1 MAVKIISAGA
11 GSGKTYRLTQEMY
24 GLLRDGN
31 VRASGIIATTFTA
44 KAAGELAERV
54 RTKLLEE
61 NLTHA
66 ANDLAN
72 ALIGTVH
79 GLGVKLLKRFAFE
92 AGLSP
97 QVDIIADE
105 DQKVFFN
112 LSLSQVLTLER
123 IEKVDNLAQRLGF
136 FKNQKNSTDW
146 RDFVRQITEIA
157 RANNFG
163 HDVLAKSK
171 ELSFKTFEKYL
182 KDEET
187 DNSKP
192 PLSMDEYLATFSS
205 IIQTS
210 IENIENNTA
219 DNTKT
224 TVEYVNNLKTLRFNL
239 THKKTVDWYEI
250 VKLTKSKPGAKSKS
264 HAESIQIW
272 ANRHLELAEF
282 GNDIKNFIYEM
293 FDIAANALEEYAN
306 FKRIRGLIDYTDME
320 VEINHLLDH
329 PSVQAVLHDELD
341 LLLVDEFQD
350 TSPIQLEIF
359 LKLSRIAKNS
369 IWVGDP
375 KQSIYG
381 FRGAEPRLMQ
391 EIIRH
396 YGIDPANIL
405 DKSWRSRKNI
415 VNITNAIFA
424 KAFADEMPIEQI
436 ALSSVRPDPTPQ
448 SALSYWHLKFDS
460 TEKRTPANW
469 GENALAHSLKIFLE
483 ESAEGKNIILPKG
496 EKLPRNAQAG
506 DIAILCRTNSSCVRV
521 AEALHRAGLKAAI
534 ARAGLLNTT
543 EVKLA
548 LSCLRYLFNRH
559 DSLAVAEIL
568 LLVERKPIAEILEH
582 RFHFLDELDKDASS
596 WKWALEEPY
605 ILKINDLRR
614 ESAEL
619 STFEMLNLV
628 VEELDLRR
636 VVASWGNAE
645 TRLEN
650 LDLLRSL
657 SRQYE
662 ENCQKR
668 HAAASIGGFLLY
680 IKDLEQQGKDEQAAG
695 TGADAINVLTY
706 HRSKGLEYA
715 VTICHDLAYE
725 PRVNVFDF
733 EIVPEADTVD
743 LTNLLGNRWLRFWV
757 NPYADQWKKT
767 ELAERL
773 EAERLRKWELG
784 AREEARLLYVGITR
798 ARDFLILPQVADKPT
813 LALNYAYH
821 RDAERPTLE
830 AGDETIFEWQGK
842 ILHQEYR
849 AFPFGH
855 EFEYAEATPPQ
866 YIPFLEERRG
876 KFDFIPYKIESDKE
890 NPVKYGITN
899 FNFEGK
905 SYSDGL
911 MKLELS
917 NSYLVSRC
925 LVTFLNGLDYLGND
939 FSVAAKRLDLDL
951 FLERMKLQTEIQT
964 YQMMRCAED
973 FERLLRNE
981 LNVKNLIRRLPMR
994 HHIEKRLF
1002 EADFDFW
1009 GRDTEGG
1016 YFLLQNYPTIGDLK
1030 KVKNEVNRQLVFV
1043 ALAKETHKILFG
1055 KNCVVVLNFPFFGT
1069 FFKF

>member
-24 GLLRDGN
+24 GLLREGS

-92 AGLSP
+92 AGVSP

-105 DQKVFFN
+105 DQRIFFN
-112 LSLSQVLTLER
+112 LSLSRVLTLER
-123 IEKVDNLAQRLGF
+123 IEKVDFLAQRLGF
-136 FKNQKNSTDW
+136 YKNSKNPVDW
-146 RDFVRQITEIA
+146 RTFVQQITEIA
-157 RANNFG
+157 RANNFEKAI
-163 HDVLAKSK
+163 LEKSK
-171 ELSFKTFEKYL
+171 ILSFQTFEQYL
-182 KDEET
+182 QEEDADPT
-187 DNSKP
+187 KP
-192 PLSMDEYLATFSS
+192 PLSMTIYLATFSALV
-205 IIQTS
+205 QDC
-210 IENIENNTA
+210 IENIGNSN
-219 DNTKT
+219 DKTKLT
-224 TVEYVNNLKTLRFNL
+224 EEFVKNLKALRFNL
-239 THKKTVDWYEI
+239 DTQKTVDWYELI
-250 VKLTKSKPGAKSKS
+250 KITKAKVGKAAKPHIEAL
-264 HAESIQIW
+264 QMW
-272 ANRHLELAEF
+272 ANRHLELPEF
-282 GNDIKNFIYEM
+282 ADDIKNFIYEM
-293 FDIAANALEEYAN
+293 FDISADALSEYAQ
-306 FKRIRGLIDYTDME
+306 FKRERGLIDYTDME
-320 VEINHLLDH
+320 VEINRLLDH

-405 DKSWRSRKNI
+405 DKSWRSRKDI
-415 VNITNAIFA
+415 VNLTNAIFA
-424 KAFADEMPIEQI
+424 KAFGDEMPTEQI
-436 ALSSVRPDPTPQ
+436 ALNPMRPDPTEQ
-448 SALSYWHLKFDS
+448 NALIYWHLQLSSDDK
-460 TEKRTPANW
+460 KIPAQW
-469 GENALAHSLKIFLE
+469 GENALAQSVKIFLN

-496 EKLPRNAQAG
+496 EKQTRSARAG
-506 DIAILCRTNSSCVRV
+506 DIAILCRTNFSCVQV

-534 ARAGLLNTT
+534 ARAGLLETT

-548 LSCLRYLFNRH
+548 LSCLRYLLNRH

-568 LLVERKPIAEILEH
+568 LLAERMSTADILAH
-582 RFHFLDELDKDASS
+582 RFFFLDSIEKESVA
-596 WKWALEEPY
+596 WKWALEQPY
-605 ILKINDLRR
+605 IMKINELRR
-614 ESAEL
+614 ESAEF
-619 STFEMLNLV
+619 SAFEMLNLV

-662 ENCQKR
+662 DNCQKR

-680 IKDLEQQGKDEQAAG
+680 IKDLANEKKDEQAAG

-706 HRSKGLEYA
+706 HRSKGLEYP

-725 PRVNVFDF
+725 PKVNVFDF
-733 EIVPEADTVD
+733 EIIAETTHVD

-767 ELAERL
+767 ALADRL

-798 ARDFLILPQVADKPT
+798 ARDYLILPQVADRAT
-813 LALNYAYH
+813 QALNYTYH
-821 RDAERPTLE
+821 RDPERPTLE
-830 AGDETIFEWQGK
+830 GGEETIFEWKGEILKQAYCPLPYGK
-842 ILHQEYR
+842 I
-849 AFPFGH
+849 F
-855 EFEYAEATPPQ
+855 EFDELQTPQ
-866 YIPFLEERRG
+866 YLPFLEERNG
-876 KFDFIPYKIESDKE
+876 KETLTPYKIDTDKE
-890 NPVKYGITN
+890 FLPKYMSSTSPS
-899 FNFEGK
+899 EHK
-905 SYSDGL
+905 YSDGL
-911 MKLELS
+911 QGRELD
-917 NSYLVSRC
+917 NAHLVGRC
-925 LVTFLNGLDYLGND
+925 LATLLNGCDFLHPD
-939 FSVAAKRLDLDL
+939 FSVEAQKEDVKIL
-951 FLERMKLQTEIQT
+951 LERMKLHDTIEVD
-964 YQMMRCAED
+964 QMMRCTSD
-973 FERLLRNE
+973 FEQLLRQQWKVVE
-981 LNVKNLIRRLPMR
+981 LVRRFPMR
-994 HHIEKRLF
+994 HHFDRRLF
-1002 EADFDFW
+1002 EVDIDFW

-1016 YFLLQNYPTIGDLK
+1016 YFLLQNATTAGDPK
-1030 KVKNEVNRQLVFV
+1030 KIKQEVSRQAAFMT
-1043 ALAKETHKILFG
+1043 LAQETHKALFG
-1055 KNCVVVLNFPFFGT
+1055 QTCTFILNFPFFGIY
-1069 FFKF
+1069 FKKDS

>member
-24 GLLRDGN
+24 GLLRGGS

-92 AGLSP
+92 AGVSP

-105 DQKVFFN
+105 DQRIFFN
-112 LSLSQVLTLER
+112 LSLSRVLTLER
-123 IEKVDNLAQRLGF
+123 IEKVDFLAQRLGF
-136 FKNQKNSTDW
+136 YKNAKPTDW
-146 RDFVRQITEIA
+146 RNYVRQITEIA
-157 RANNFG
+157 RANNFEKNI
-163 HDVLAKSK
+163 LEKSK
-171 ELSFKTFEKYL
+171 ILSFQTFDYYL
-182 KDEET
+182 KGDDVDT
-187 DNSKP
+187 SKP
-192 PLSMDEYLATFSS
+192 PLSMEAYLATLGEL
-205 IIQTS
+205 IQIC
-210 IENIENNTA
+210 IENIENQKDTTKITA
-219 DNTKT
+219 QFVKDLNA
-224 TVEYVNNLKTLRFNL
+224 LRFNL
-239 THKKTVDWYEI
+239 NTKKTIDWYELI
-250 VKLTKSKPGAKSKS
+250 KITKAKVGKASKS
-264 HAESIQIW
+264 HIEPLQMW
-272 ANRHLELAEF
+272 ANRHLELPEF

-293 FDIAANALEEYAN
+293 FDIAAEALSEYAR
-306 FKRIRGLIDYTDME
+306 FKRERGLIDYTDME

-405 DKSWRSRKNI
+405 DKSWRSRKDI
-415 VNITNAIFA
+415 VHLTNAIFA
-424 KAFADEMPIEQI
+424 KAFGDEMPVEQI
-436 ALSSVRPDPTPQ
+436 ALNPVRPDPTPQ
-448 SALSYWHLKFDS
+448 PALIFWHLQLSSDDK
-460 TEKRTPANW
+460 KTPANW
-469 GENALAHSLKIFLE
+469 GENALAHSVKIFLT
-483 ESAEGKNIILPKG
+483 ESDEGKNIILPKG
-496 EKLPRNAQAG
+496 EKQPRSARAG
-506 DIAILCRTNSSCVRV
+506 DVAILCRTNYSCVQV

-534 ARAGLLNTT
+534 ARAGLLDTT

-548 LSCLRYLFNRH
+548 LACLRYLLNRH
-559 DSLAVAEIL
+559 DSLAVSEIL
-568 LLVERKPIAEILEH
+568 LLAERMSTAEILEH
-582 RFHFLDELDKDASS
+582 RFYFLDSLEKESAA
-596 WKWALEEPY
+596 WKWALEQPY
-605 ILKINDLRR
+605 IMKINELRR
-614 ESAEL
+614 ESAEF
-619 STFEMLNLV
+619 SAFEMLNLV

-662 ENCQKR
+662 DNCQKR

-680 IKDLEQQGKDEQAAG
+680 IKDLGQEGKDNQAAG

-706 HRSKGLEYA
+706 HRSKGLEYP

-725 PRVNVFDF
+725 PKVNVFDF
-733 EIVPEADTVD
+733 EIIAENEQVD

-798 ARDFLILPQVADKPT
+798 ARDYLILPQMADKAT
-813 LALNYAYH
+813 QSLNYTYH
-821 RDAERPTLE
+821 RDPERPTLE
-830 AGDETIFEWQGK
+830 AGEETIFEWNGEILKQAYCPLPYGK
-842 ILHQEYR
+842 
-849 AFPFGH
+849 
-855 EFEYAEATPPQ
+855 EFEFEEAETPQ
-866 YIPFLEERRG
+866 YMPFLEERFG
-876 KFDFIPYKIESDKE
+876 KQLFTPYKFDTEKEFLPKYMSLTLPNEYK
-890 NPVKYGITN
+890 
-899 FNFEGK
+899 
-905 SYSDGL
+905 YSDGL
-911 MKLELS
+911 QGREFD
-917 NSYLVSRC
+917 NAHLVGRC
-925 LVTFLNGLDYLGND
+925 LAAFLNGCDFLTND
-939 FSVAAKRLDLDL
+939 FSLNQKQEDVKIL
-951 FLERMKLQTEIQT
+951 LERMKLHEVIEVG
-964 YQMMRCAED
+964 QMMRCAAD
-973 FERLLRNE
+973 FEQFLKHE
-981 LNVKNLIRRLPMR
+981 LKPIELVRRFPMR
-994 HHIEKRLF
+994 HHLEKRLF
-1002 EADFDFW
+1002 EADIDFW

-1016 YFLLQNYPTIGDLK
+1016 YFLLQNATAAGDPK
-1030 KVKNEVNRQLVFV
+1030 KIKQELNRQAAFMTLAQEAHE
-1043 ALAKETHKILFG
+1043 ALFRQKCTFI
-1055 KNCVVVLNFPFFGT
+1055 LNFPFFGVY
-1069 FFKF
+1069 FKKTY